1 MSNTTA
7 APKSICFMFLKAFL
21 ATGGIEKV
29 NRVILKSLWDMEK
42 EGQAKVSA
50 LSPYAI
56 GTDPH
61 YFPAEKLNGYKGNKL
76 RFMMDLLWRPYPFDT
91 MLVGHINLAPAV
103 CILKKRYPS
112 LKIILI
118 VHGIEVWRKLKGSKR
133 WLLQHADQ
141 IISVSEFTKGKLK
154 NLNGI
159 NPEKVAVLPNC
170 LDPFFKIPENLE
182 KPAYLLKQ
190 YQLRPDQKVILT
202 VARLNA
208 HEGYKGYDK
217 VLQCMPALI
226 EQFPDVQY
234 ILAGKYDH
242 PERARLETIIQQ
254 LGIEKNVTIPGF
266 IADENLTDHYCLA
279 DVFVMPSK
287 KEGFGIVF
295 IEAMACGTPA
305 IGGNTDGSPEALRPG
320 TLGYVVNPED
330 LQAISATIA
339 TVLNT
344 SQSGTQL
351 QQKTADCYNYPQYN
365 KQFSQITAA

>member
-1 MSNTTA
+1 
-7 APKSICFMFLKAFL
+7 
-21 ATGGIEKV
+21 
-29 NRVILKSLWDMEK
+29 
-42 EGQAKVSA
+42 
-50 LSPYAI
+50 
-56 GTDPH
+56 
-61 YFPAEKLNGYKGNKL
+61 
-76 RFMMDLLWRPYPFDT
+76 
-91 MLVGHINLAPAV
+91 
-103 CILKKRYPS
+103 
-112 LKIILI
+112 
-118 VHGIEVWRKLKGSKR
+118 
-133 WLLQHADQ
+133 
-141 IISVSEFTKGKLK
+141 LK

-190 YQLRPDQKVILT
+190 YQLRPNQKVILT

-242 PERARLETIIQQ
+242 PERARLETIIHQ

-266 IADENLTDHYCLA
+266 IADETLTDHYCLA

-295 IEAMACGTPA
+295 IESMACGTPA
-305 IGGNTDGSPEALRPG
+305 IGGNSDGSPEALRPG

-330 LQAISATIA
+330 MQEISTTI
-339 TVLNT
+339 TTILKT
-344 SQSGTQL
+344 GKSGVQL
-351 QQKTADCYNYPQYN
+351 QQRTTACYNYLKYQ
-365 KQFSQITAA
+365 KKITKLLYKNT